1 MPIFKKYFFA
11 LVITFFCTPSFNVE
25 AQEYYEEKD
34 VKPGE
39 IFTLKAVSGSFYI
52 TDYLFFLEDS
62 LKKLSFEDVI
72 SKRVRFESYQ
82 NIEKN
87 DSFHRPLKKNTN
99 YWATIKI
106 KNDLNRDSDWV
117 LFVGSCSYAEVY
129 IPSKDGSYQVEKTGM
144 MLPVSERS
152 IKQERSNKIKFMLP
166 EELDELEIFIRLET
180 GFVFD
185 SYFNVALKSPNIWNK
200 FINDRNLVQGFFQG
214 ILWIMIL
221 YNLSIFISVRDKT
234 YLFYA
239 FYMISLSVFFFFYYE
254 FNSEFFFGE
263 FPEINPYASF
273 GFSNL
278 ITIFY
283 ILFMRRFL
291 QIKELLPKWDL
302 ALLIWVA
309 VRGIFLVIGLI
320 TFMGNK
326 DNNFYA
332 DSIVNIFFTIEVI
345 FNFFVLV
352 VLFLTG
358 NRLAKYF
365 IGGSFCLYFGLLL
378 SIFGWE
384 NLLVDYGIIGLQSAY
399 FLQLGVVSE
408 LFVFSVGLG
417 YRIRLIENEKRE
429 TQEWLIYQL
438 KVNEKLQNKVNKEL
452 ERKVNERTAEIAQ
465 QTEEI
470 RAQSE
475 NLKEANY
482 QITEQKEKIEK
493 AFEELH
499 KTYEQLKRTQSNL
512 VESEKMASLGQLTA
526 GIAHEINNPIN
537 FVSAN
542 IRPLKMDFM
551 EIKGLIKK
559 MDKLDGNGGI
569 ASGIAELKNYKQ
581 DIDIWYLIDEIDQ
594 LLNGI
599 EIGASRTTQIIKG
612 LRSFSRLDESN
623 WKLADIHEGLENTLL
638 LLNSMLKD
646 KIALVKNYDKELP
659 LVECYPGKLNQV
671 FMNIIV
677 NAIQAINAN
686 TSHESPCISITSK
699 REGEFVKIHIKDTGS
714 GMEEKVISKIFE
726 PFYTTKP
733 IGEGT
738 GLGLSISYGI
748 IEQHNGKIL
757 VSSKKNYGTEI
768 SILLP
773 LQQNT

>member
-1 MPIFKKYFFA
+1 M
-11 LVITFFCTPSFNVE
+11 LSSLSM
-25 AQEYYEEKD
+25 AQVYYEEKD
-34 VKPGE
+34 VVPGE
-39 IFTLKAVSGSFYI
+39 PFNLNVLSGSIYI
-52 TDYLFFLEDS
+52 TDYLFILEDKNQQYGIEEVIA
-62 LKKLSFEDVI
+62 KKEE
-72 SKRVRFESYQ
+72 FESYQ
-82 NIEKN
+82 IIEKN
-87 DSFHRPLKKNTN
+87 TSFHRPLNKNST
-99 YWATIKI
+99 YWARLKI
-106 KNDLNRDSDWV
+106 RNQLERDSDWY
-117 LFVGSCSYAEVY
+117 LFVGSCSYAKVF
-129 IPSKDGSYQVEKTGM
+129 IPQQDGSFQIEKTGM
-144 MLPVSERS
+144 LLPTSERS
-152 IKQERSNKIKFMLP
+152 VKQERSNKVKFMIP
-166 EELDELEIFIRLET
+166 EESRELEIFIRMET
-180 GFVFD
+180 EFVFEP
-185 SYFNVALKSPNIWNK
+185 YFNVALKSPDVWNK
-200 FINDRNLVQGFFQG
+200 FIYDRNLVQGIFQG

-221 YNLSIFISVRDKT
+221 YNFSIFLSVRDRT

-239 FYMISLSVFFFFYYE
+239 FYMISLSIFFFFYYE
-254 FNSEFFFGE
+254 FNSEFLFGE
-263 FPEINPYASF
+263 FPRVAPYASF

-309 VRGIFLVIGLI
+309 IRGGFLLFGLI
-320 TFMGNK
+320 S
-326 DNNFYA
+326 YA
-332 DSIVNIFFTIEVI
+332 GSNMTFFTDTL
-345 FNFFVLV
+345 FNFFFLIEIVFNFLVLV

-378 SIFGWE
+378 SVFGWE
-384 NLLVDYGIIGLQSAY
+384 NLLVEYGIIGLQSAY
-399 FLQLGVVSE
+399 FLQLGVVGE

-452 ERKVNERTAEIAQ
+452 EKKVKERTAEIAQ

-475 NLKEANY
+475 HLKEANG
-482 QITEQKEKIEK
+482 QITQQKEKIEK
-493 AFEELH
+493 AFAELN

-542 IRPLKMDFM
+542 IRPLKMDFL

-559 MDKLDGNGGI
+559 LDELDSNGGLS
-569 ASGIAELKNYKQ
+569 SGVKELNSYKQ
-581 DIDIWYLIDEIDQ
+581 DIDVWYLIEEIDQ

-612 LRSFSRLDESN
+612 LRNFSRLDESN

-638 LLNSMLKD
+638 LLNSKLKD
-646 KIALVKNYDKELP
+646 KITLIKDYDPDLP
-659 LVECYPGKLNQV
+659 LVECFPGKLNQV

-677 NAIQAINAN
+677 NAIQAINAHKSCEN
-686 TSHESPCISITSK
+686 PSISIATRK
-699 REGEFVKIHIKDTGS
+699 KGEFVEILIKDTGA
-714 GMEEKVISKIFE
+714 GMEKEIVSKIFE

-748 IEQHNGKIL
+748 IEQHSGKIT
-757 VSSKKNYGTEI
+757 VNSKKNQGTEI
-768 SILLP
+768 SIMLP